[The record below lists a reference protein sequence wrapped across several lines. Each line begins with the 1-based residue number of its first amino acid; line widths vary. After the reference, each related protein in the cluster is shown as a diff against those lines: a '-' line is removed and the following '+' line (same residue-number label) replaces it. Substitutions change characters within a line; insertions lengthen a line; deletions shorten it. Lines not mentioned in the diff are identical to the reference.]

1 MHYADGD
8 KVLKWDLIKVNST
21 LLPSSAK
28 HFYSGISIYFSL
40 LNLGVGDGGRVGN
53 VGGGGNYERKELLP
67 RRVESFL
74 EDLCFPGK
82 QTGGHKN
89 FLRLK
94 TWWKSV
100 VVY

>member
-1 MHYADGD
+1 MGAG
-8 KVLKWDLIKVNST
+8 WET
-21 LLPSSAK
+21 W
-28 HFYSGISIYFSL
+28 
-40 LNLGVGDGGRVGN
+40 
-53 VGGGGNYERKELLP
+53 GGGGNYERKELLP